1 MLVIISERENTKKSD
16 VRWMKTVLTSGTLA
30 DKVAALT
37 VLIQESPLHNLSHIE
52 TMISMS
58 RKKNRRENTHA
69 VGKIEWFTDDH
80 FNKYMLYFIM
90 NLCEINWC
98 DDDKK
103 INMWTNTAGKFLNDL
118 AFVYLKPKAHTCI
131 FMSGYNHESPFV
143 NYLVLLPDALK
154 ELFLTN
160 IIPGNRKL
168 KSFSQVLYKSTH
180 YEHD

>member
-69 VGKIEWFTDDH
+69 VGKIE
-80 FNKYMLYFIM
+80 
-90 NLCEINWC
+90 
-98 DDDKK
+98 
-103 INMWTNTAGKFLNDL
+103 
-118 AFVYLKPKAHTCI
+118 
-131 FMSGYNHESPFV
+131 
-143 NYLVLLPDALK
+143 
-154 ELFLTN
+154 
-160 IIPGNRKL
+160 
-168 KSFSQVLYKSTH
+168 
-180 YEHD
+180 